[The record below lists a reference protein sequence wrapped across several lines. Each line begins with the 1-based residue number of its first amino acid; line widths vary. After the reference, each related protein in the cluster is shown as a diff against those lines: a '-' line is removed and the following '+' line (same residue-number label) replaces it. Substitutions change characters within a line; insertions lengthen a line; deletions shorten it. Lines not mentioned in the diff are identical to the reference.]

1 MGVKPDGS
9 EYIDYKTLLANS
21 SEKEHHQQA
30 ENYFAN
36 ITDPEYLIAKPF
48 YTYQGASSLL
58 GNFAA
63 LLHGLDL
70 YPGSD
75 VLDFAAGTGWTS
87 RIFAQ
92 MGCNVTS
99 TDVSKSALLIA
110 QRMLDTYPLIGSFG
124 HIKFLNSEHMSTLQ
138 KESFD
143 RITIMDGFHHI
154 VDQFQLLEDFY
165 RLLRPGGCV
174 VMSEPGRA
182 HSLTPQA
189 QSEMRQFGVLER
201 DLLVEEIEVMA
212 KSVGYSESSYAVF
225 NPIPTFFPIH
235 HFSSI
240 FEEHSKTVS
249 KLTENYM
256 QNHNL
261 VRLRKPGEEIIDSR
275 RGIGLSAALSISDL
289 GDSFRISILNSGTS
303 VWLPSGT
310 LVGNVNLG
318 LSGVEETGLIRSLGE
333 RVLPISD
340 KIIKPGQST
349 SIEVSKRDLGILGPT
364 IELDLVAEKVVW
376 FGQLT
381 GSVKRISLS

>member
-9 EYIDYKTLLANS
+9 DYIDYKTLLADS
-21 SEKEHHQQA
+21 TEKEHHQQA

-92 MGCNVTS
+92 MGCNVTI
-99 TDVSKSALLIA
+99 TDVSQSALLIA

-124 HIKFLNSEHMSTLQ
+124 KVKFLRSEHMKTLQ
-138 KESFD
+138 AGSFD

-154 VDQFQLLEDFY
+154 VDQLQLLKDFY

-201 DLLVEEIEVMA
+201 DFLVEEIEVMA
-212 KSVGYSESSYAVF
+212 KSVGFSESSYAVF
-225 NPIPTFFPIH
+225 NPIPTFFPLH
-235 HFSSI
+235 HFTSI
-240 FEEHSKTVS
+240 FDEHSKTVS

-261 VRLRKPGEEIIDSR
+261 VRLRKPGEEIVDSR
-275 RGIGLSAALSISDL
+275 RGIGLSATLIISDF
-289 GDSFRISILNSGTS
+289 GDTYRISILNSGTS
-303 VWLPSGT
+303 AWLPSGT
-310 LVGNVNLG
+310 LVGSVNLG
-318 LSGVEETGLIRSLGE
+318 ISGVEETGLIRLLGE
-333 RVLPISD
+333 RVLSISD
-340 KIIKPGQST
+340 KIVKPGEST
-349 SIEVSKRDLGILGPT
+349 SIEVSKRDLGSLGPT